1 MKTHFT
7 TFRGVMSLVLAL
19 FLLVSC
25 NYNKEPVQN
34 VNVEHSSIDSLRMFF
49 ENLHPNDQ
57 QSVFDGLPSE
67 LKCALFK
74 NHWKN
79 QLSMTDN
86 QNEKEFIQ
94 GLINH
99 LKPEYYEDI
108 AVYYSEGD
116 EYFEK
121 QVEVGLTVYQNDY
134 SKVISILMKI
144 GGDTQAGPFIAA
156 AALPDCSCNTAHD
169 WCMSFTDCLTSP
181 LCTITTSG
189 CGPAGLWSCNGI
201 CQF

>member
-1 MKTHFT
+1 MKTYFT
-7 TFRGVMSLVLAL
+7 TFQGVMSFVLVL

-25 NYNKEPVQN
+25 NYNKEPIQN
-34 VNVEHSSIDSLRMFF
+34 VTVEHSRTDSLRMFF
-49 ENLHPNDQ
+49 ESLDPNDQ
-57 QSVFDGLPSE
+57 RSVFEGLPSE

-108 AVYYSEGD
+108 AVYYSKGD

-144 GGDTQAGPFIAA
+144 GGDTQAEPFIVA

-169 WCMSFTDCLTSP
+169 WCQWFTECLPSP
-181 LCTITTSG
+181 LCIITASG

-201 CQF
+201 CQ